1 MMMTTRAVR
10 TTATVR
16 IAMMMRRPT
25 VERTTVATVMRS
37 AYTHAQIPF
46 SSQVRIR
53 VRRRRRHASPS
64 PSPSLSPGPSRST
77 IPMRKKRSTRST
89 SSTSSMVTELGLT
102 LLTRILR
109 RLPRGS
115 LE

>member
-1 MMMTTRAVR
+1 VR

-16 IAMMMRRPT
+16 IAMMMRRLK
-25 VERTTVATVMRS
+25 VERTTVATVMSS
-37 AYTHAQIPF
+37 AYTHARIRV
-46 SSQVRIR
+46 SNQVRIR
-53 VRRRRRHASPS
+53 VRRSRRHASPS
-64 PSPSLSPGPSRST
+64 RSLSPGPSRST
-77 IPMRKKRSTRST
+77 IPMRKKRCTRSTRSTSST
-89 SSTSSMVTELGLT
+89 SSTSSMVTELGLP